1 MSLTPLFRAALT
13 AFGATI
19 IVAATIT
26 AAIAADPYAAMLSGL
41 DAEVLLLFLPC
52 CALLLA
58 VIVEVVRVVARG
70 PIDEFRPVKQLEW
83 NVLAA
88 AK

>member
-1 MSLTPLFRAALT
+1 MKLPPIVHAAAT
-13 AFGATI
+13 AFGATLA
-19 IVAATIT
+19 VAASIT
-26 AAIAADPYAAMLSGL
+26 AAAAADPVATVLSRL
-41 DAEVLLLFLPC
+41 DTEVLLLFLPC

-58 VIVEVVRVVARG
+58 VIVEVVRVIAKG
-70 PIDEFRPVKQLEW
+70 PIVEEKPARQLEW

>member
-1 MSLTPLFRAALT
+1 MPFSPLFRAALT
-13 AFGATI
+13 AFGATV

-26 AAIAADPYAAMLSGL
+26 AAMAADQYAAVLSRL
-41 DAEVLLLFLPC
+41 DTEVLLLFLPC
-52 CALLLA
+52 CALLFA

-70 PIDEFRPVKQLEW
+70 PIDEAPPARTLEW
-83 NVLAA
+83 NVLVA

>member
-1 MSLTPLFRAALT
+1 MSLTPVIRAALT
-13 AFGATI
+13 AFGTTV

-26 AAIAADPYAAMLSGL
+26 AAIAADPFAAMLSGL

-58 VIVEVVRVVARG
+58 VIVEVVRVVANG
-70 PIDEFRPVKQLEW
+70 PIDEFRPAKQLEW

-88 AK
+88 GR